1 MKKNFLI
8 IADCSEKDY
17 EFLKSVFK
25 YVAVGNV
32 GLGDRLIGFSN
43 VPKCEHDF
51 IKFHE
56 FEEVKDLFKHN
67 TQYLFNVR
75 DAELPELIKYFRT
88 TVMGKKTRD
97 SEEEI
102 IGWTNSLTPDFG
114 CLPLFEVLD
123 DYEQAW
129 TVNNQTGLRQI
140 LKMRIED
147 ANVEP

>member
-1 MKKNFLI
+1 MKYKIFFNVI
-8 IADCSEKDY
+8 DCNAKDY

-43 VPKCEHDF
+43 VPQCEHDF
-51 IKFHE
+51 VKFHE
-56 FEEVKDLFKHN
+56 LEEVKDLYKHN

-75 DAELPELIKYFRT
+75 DAELPELIKHFRT

-97 SEEEI
+97 SEEQI
-102 IGWTNSLTPDFG
+102 IAFTNSLTPDF
-114 CLPLFEVLD
+114 CHLLD

-140 LKMRIED
+140 MKMRIED

>member
-1 MKKNFLI
+1 MKKKYFI
-8 IADCSEKDY
+8 IADCDVNDY
-17 EFLKSVFK
+17 EFLQTIFK

-43 VPKCEHDF
+43 VPKSEHDF
-51 IKFHE
+51 IKLVE

-114 CLPLFEVLD
+114 CLSLFGVLD

>member
-1 MKKNFLI
+1 MANCYFILET
-8 IADCSEKDY
+8 SEKDY
-17 EFLKSVFK
+17 NFLKTLFK

-43 VPKCEHDF
+43 VPKSEHDF
-51 IKFHE
+51 IKLVE

-114 CLPLFEVLD
+114 CLSLFGVLD

-140 LKMRIED
+140 LKMRIEE
-147 ANVEP
+147 A

>member
-1 MKKNFLI
+1 MKYKIFFNVI
-8 IADCSEKDY
+8 DCNAKDY

-43 VPKCEHDF
+43 VPQCEHDF
-51 IKFHE
+51 VKFHE
-56 FEEVKDLFKHN
+56 LEEVKDLYKHN

-75 DAELPELIKYFRT
+75 DAELPELIKHFRT

-97 SEEEI
+97 SEEQI
-102 IGWTNSLTPDFG
+102 IAFTNSLTPDF
-114 CLPLFEVLD
+114 CHLLD

>member
-1 MKKNFLI
+1 MAKNFI
-8 IADCSEKDY
+8 NVIDCNVNDY
-17 EFLKSVFK
+17 EFLQTIFK

-51 IKFHE
+51 VKFHE
-56 FEEVKDLFKHN
+56 LEEVKDLYKHN

-97 SEEEI
+97 SEEQI
-102 IGWTNSLTPDFG
+102 IAFTNSLTPDF
-114 CLPLFEVLD
+114 CHLLD

-140 LKMRIED
+140 LKMKIAE
-147 ANVEP
+147 A

>member
-1 MKKNFLI
+1 MV
-8 IADCSEKDY
+8 ADCSEKDY

-25 YVAVGNV
+25 YVAVGDV

-51 IKFHE
+51 IKFFE

-88 TVMGKKTRD
+88 TVMGKKTHD

-102 IGWTNSLTPDFG
+102 IGWTNSLTPVFG
-114 CLPLFEVLD
+114 CLPLFEVLED
-123 DYEQAW
+123 FEQAW

-140 LKMRIED
+140 LKMKIAE
-147 ANVEP
+147 A

>member
-1 MKKNFLI
+1 MNKNFLI

-17 EFLKSVFK
+17 EFLKSSFEFTAVANKEGRDTIVGFTYHLMPASIEEEHG
-25 YVAVGNV
+25 YV
-32 GLGDRLIGFSN
+32 RL
-43 VPKCEHDF
+43 VPTSEVEGMEHCRNLY
-51 IKFHE
+51 I
-56 FEEVKDLFKHN
+56 
-67 TQYLFNVR
+67 YVR

-88 TVMGKKTRD
+88 TAMGKKTRD
-97 SEEEI
+97 SEEQI
-102 IGWTNSLTPDFG
+102 IAFTNSLTPEFG
-114 CLPLFEVLD
+114 YLLD

>member
-1 MKKNFLI
+1 MAKNFI
-8 IADCSEKDY
+8 NVIDCNAKDY

-43 VPKCEHDF
+43 VPQCEHDF
-51 IKFHE
+51 VKFHE
-56 FEEVKDLFKHN
+56 LEEVKDLYKHN

-88 TVMGKKTRD
+88 TAMGKKTRD
-97 SEEEI
+97 SEEQI
-102 IGWTNSLTPDFG
+102 IAFTNSLTPDF
-114 CLPLFEVLD
+114 CHLLD